1 MMLLLTVEP
10 KNNMFSDNREL
21 DMNAIKFDDFYL
33 NYFNEGIE
41 NLLNSVSAEWV
52 KVNDDMIHDDIN
64 RINFNF
70 YFKRIA

>member
-1 MMLLLTVEP
+1 MLLLTIEP
-10 KNNMFSDNREL
+10 KNNIFSDDREL

-41 NLLNSVSAEWV
+41 DLLNSVSAEWV

-70 YFKRIA
+70 YFKRIS

>member
-1 MMLLLTVEP
+1 MLLLTIEA
-10 KNNMFSDNREL
+10 KNNMFSDDKEL
-21 DMNAIKFDDFYL
+21 DTNAIKFDDFYL

-41 NLLNSVSAEWV
+41 DLLNSVSAEWV

-70 YFKRIA
+70 YFKRIV

>member
-1 MMLLLTVEP
+1 MLLLTIEP
-10 KNNMFSDNREL
+10 KNNIFSDDKEL

-41 NLLNSVSAEWV
+41 DLLNSVSDEWV

>member
-1 MMLLLTVEP
+1 MLLLTIEP

-41 NLLNSVSAEWV
+41 DLLNSVSAEWV

-64 RINFNF
+64 RMNFNF

>member
-1 MMLLLTVEP
+1 MLLLTVEP
-10 KNNMFSDNREL
+10 KNNMFSDDKEL
-21 DMNAIKFDDFYL
+21 DMNAIKFYDFYL
-33 NYFNEGIE
+33 SYFNEGIE
-41 NLLNSVSAEWV
+41 YLLNSVSDEWV

>member
-1 MMLLLTVEP
+1 MLLLTIEP
-10 KNNMFSDNREL
+10 KNNIFSDDKEL

-41 NLLNSVSAEWV
+41 DLLNSVSAEWV

-70 YFKRIA
+70 YFKRIS

>member
-1 MMLLLTVEP
+1 MLLLTVEA
-10 KNNMFSDNREL
+10 KNNMFSDDKEL

-70 YFKRIA
+70 YFKRIS

>member
-1 MMLLLTVEP
+1 MLLLTIEP

-64 RINFNF
+64 KMNFNF
-70 YFKRIA
+70 YFKRIS

>member
-1 MMLLLTVEP
+1 MLLLTIES

-41 NLLNSVSAEWV
+41 DLLNSVSDEWV

-64 RINFNF
+64 RMNFNF
-70 YFKRIA
+70 YFKRIL

>member
-1 MMLLLTVEP
+1 MLLLTIEP
-10 KNNMFSDNREL
+10 KNNIFSDDKEL

-41 NLLNSVSAEWV
+41 NLLNSISAEWV

-70 YFKRIA
+70 YFKRIL

>member
-1 MMLLLTVEP
+1 MLLLTIEP
-10 KNNMFSDNREL
+10 KNNIFSDNREL

-41 NLLNSVSAEWV
+41 DLLNSVSAEWV

>member
-1 MMLLLTVEP
+1 MLLLTIEP

-41 NLLNSVSAEWV
+41 DLLNSVSDEWV

-70 YFKRIA
+70 YFKRIL

>member
-1 MMLLLTVEP
+1 MLLLTIEP
-10 KNNMFSDNREL
+10 KNNMFSDDREL

-41 NLLNSVSAEWV
+41 DLLNSVSAEWV

-64 RINFNF
+64 RMNFNF
-70 YFKRIA
+70 YFKRIL

>member
-1 MMLLLTVEP
+1 MLLLTVEP

-64 RINFNF
+64 RMNFNF
-70 YFKRIA
+70 YFKRIV

>member
-1 MMLLLTVEP
+1 MLLLTIEP
-10 KNNMFSDNREL
+10 KNNIFSDDKEL

-41 NLLNSVSAEWV
+41 DLLNSVSAEWV
-52 KVNDDMIHDDIN
+52 KVNDNMIHDDIN

-70 YFKRIA
+70 YFKRIS

>member
-1 MMLLLTVEP
+1 MLLLTIEP
-10 KNNMFSDNREL
+10 KNNIFSDDKEL

-41 NLLNSVSAEWV
+41 DLLNSVSVEWV

>member
-1 MMLLLTVEP
+1 MLLLTIEP
-10 KNNMFSDNREL
+10 KNNIFSDNREL

-41 NLLNSVSAEWV
+41 DLLNSVSAEWV

-70 YFKRIA
+70 YFKRIL

>member
-1 MMLLLTVEP
+1 MLLLTIEP

-41 NLLNSVSAEWV
+41 DLLNSVSAEWV
-52 KVNDDMIHDDIN
+52 KVNDDIIHDDIN

>member
-1 MMLLLTVEP
+1 MLLLTVEP
-10 KNNMFSDNREL
+10 KNNMFSDDREL

-41 NLLNSVSAEWV
+41 DLLNSVSDEWV

-64 RINFNF
+64 RMNFNF
-70 YFKRIA
+70 YFKRIS

>member
-1 MMLLLTVEP
+1 MLLLTIEA
-10 KNNMFSDNREL
+10 KNNMFSDDREL

-41 NLLNSVSAEWV
+41 DLLNSVSAEWV

-64 RINFNF
+64 RMNFNF
-70 YFKRIA
+70 YFKRIS

>member
-1 MMLLLTVEP
+1 MLLLTIEP
-10 KNNMFSDNREL
+10 KNNMFSDDKEL

-41 NLLNSVSAEWV
+41 DLLNSVSAEWV

-64 RINFNF
+64 RMNFNF
-70 YFKRIA
+70 YFKRIL

>member
-1 MMLLLTVEP
+1 MLLLTIEP

-41 NLLNSVSAEWV
+41 DLLNSVSVEWV

>member
-1 MMLLLTVEP
+1 MLLLTIEP
-10 KNNMFSDNREL
+10 KNNIFSDDKEL

-41 NLLNSVSAEWV
+41 DLLNSVSAEWV

-70 YFKRIA
+70 YFKRIV

>member
-1 MMLLLTVEP
+1 MLLLTIEP

-41 NLLNSVSAEWV
+41 DLLNSVSAEWV

-70 YFKRIA
+70 YFKRIL

>member
-1 MMLLLTVEP
+1 MLLLTIEP
-10 KNNMFSDNREL
+10 KNNMFSDDREL

-41 NLLNSVSAEWV
+41 DLLNSVSVEWV

>member
-1 MMLLLTVEP
+1 MLLLTIEA
-10 KNNMFSDNREL
+10 KNNMFSDDKEL
-21 DMNAIKFDDFYL
+21 DTNAIKFDDFYL

-41 NLLNSVSAEWV
+41 DLLNSVSAEWV

-70 YFKRIA
+70 YFKRIL

>member
-1 MMLLLTVEP
+1 MLLLTVEA
-10 KNNMFSDNREL
+10 KNNMFSDDKEL

-41 NLLNSVSAEWV
+41 DLLNSVSAEWV

-70 YFKRIA
+70 YFKRIS